1 MSFSVLKFL
10 GLCFLVPT
18 LAVLVQGQNQENLT
32 TRYANPAVL
41 TLVLWSKKLGWREE
55 HETGNALNDR
65 ERDDVLNDV
74 VLKDVTDDDVDD
86 VANVSTTY
94 ENATKRRGG
103 EQLLNEIRLDDVSDD

>member
-1 MSFSVLKFL
+1 MLFSVLKFL

-32 TRYANPAVL
+32 TRYANLAVFA
-41 TLVLWSKKLGWREE
+41 LVLWSKKLGWRKE
-55 HETGNALNDR
+55 HETGNLLNDR
-65 ERDDVLNDV
+65 ERGDVFNDV

-86 VANVSTTY
+86 VSNVSTTY
-94 ENATKRRGG
+94 SNATKRRVG